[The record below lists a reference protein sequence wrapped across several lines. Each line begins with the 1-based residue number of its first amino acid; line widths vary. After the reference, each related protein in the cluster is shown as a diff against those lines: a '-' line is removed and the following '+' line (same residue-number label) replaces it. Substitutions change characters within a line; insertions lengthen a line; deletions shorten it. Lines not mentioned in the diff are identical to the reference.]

1 MKSLIKFQ
9 YAYLFTKKTQWLMGL
24 FIGLT
29 LVILLSQ
36 SQFQLSFASRIIY
49 QETLATEYYFE
60 MVELYKQSVII
71 LMIYLIYQIFV
82 KNSCDILLIQR
93 TNRLKVFFSKHIIGL
108 VVIGL
113 YSLYYQSV
121 YGISATVLS
130 IPVTQETW
138 INAVLY
144 SLIFAL
150 IYYHL
155 LLVIILLS
163 HHLFSLLLVYLAMN
177 FGNIL
182 IDYLVDIDS
191 LSFFKRL
198 YIMIFPNIHILSDQ
212 SLSLINSLPYVIFYI
227 LVLKLA
233 SVILFY
239 YKEF

>member
-1 MKSLIKFQ
+1 
-9 YAYLFTKKTQWLMGL
+9 MGL